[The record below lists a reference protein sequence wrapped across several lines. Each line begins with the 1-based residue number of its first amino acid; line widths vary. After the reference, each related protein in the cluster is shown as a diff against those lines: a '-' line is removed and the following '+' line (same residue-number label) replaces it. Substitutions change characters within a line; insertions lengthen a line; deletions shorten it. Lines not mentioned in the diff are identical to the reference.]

1 MCFVRFCLGDR
12 VSCKL
17 RLDSNSWPS
26 SPTLTSA
33 KVINAPPHSVL
44 GNFVRK
50 KELVPVLFFE

>member
-1 MCFVRFCLGDR
+1 MVFVCFCLGDR

-26 SPTLTSA
+26 SLTLTSV
-33 KVINAPPHSVL
+33 KVINVPPHSVL

-50 KELVPVLFFE
+50 KELVPVLFSE